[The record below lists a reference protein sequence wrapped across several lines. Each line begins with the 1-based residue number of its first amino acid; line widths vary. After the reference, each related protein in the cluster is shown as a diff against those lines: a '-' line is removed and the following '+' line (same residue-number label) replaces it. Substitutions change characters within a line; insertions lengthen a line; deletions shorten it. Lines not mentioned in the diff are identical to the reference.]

1 MRKFKFFQQLIQW
14 ILPADIKKNPIL
26 LANSALHEIHKGER
40 CFILATGPSIST
52 QNLLPLKDE
61 ICISINMF
69 YLNHDYDAIKPRYH
83 LVSGIAPHPKITD
96 KLGRLWFSEIE
107 KKVKADYLLLNY
119 LDRPFVERNIFF
131 PSKKVFYFD
140 FSMPLEEQP
149 LEIIDAATSLYASQ
163 TASMMAIQLAIY
175 MGFSKIYLLGMDHDG
190 ILRYTKR
197 LPMHFYKPQDSIF
210 EKQKIHDGDN
220 LDWETEFHNQWI
232 LWKQYKILK
241 KYTDLHKIKIINVT
255 PKSLLDVF
263 ERADY
268 DSIVG
273 DKK

>member
-1 MRKFKFFQQLIQW
+1 MINLKLFRQLAQR
-14 ILPADIKKNPIL
+14 ILSGGVKENPIL
-26 LANSALHEIHKGER
+26 VENTALQDIHKGER

-52 QNLLPLKDE
+52 QNLLPLKNE
-61 ICISINMF
+61 TCISINMF
-69 YLNHDYDAIKPRYH
+69 YLNNDYDAIKPRYH

-96 KLGRLWFSEIE
+96 VLGKLWFREIE
-107 KKVKADYLLLNY
+107 EKVKAEYLLLNY
-119 LDRPFVERNIFF
+119 LDRQFVKENNFF
-131 PSKKVFYFD
+131 FSKKVFYFD

-210 EKQKIHDGDN
+210 ERQKIHDGDN

-241 KYTDLHKIKIINVT
+241 KYADLHRVKIINAT

-268 DSIVG
+268 DKIERL
-273 DKK
+273 KK